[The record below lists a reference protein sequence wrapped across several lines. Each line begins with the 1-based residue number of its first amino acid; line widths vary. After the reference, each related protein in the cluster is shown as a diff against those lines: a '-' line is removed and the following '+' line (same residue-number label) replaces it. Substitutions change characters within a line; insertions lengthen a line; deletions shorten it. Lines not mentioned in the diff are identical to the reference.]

1 MKDSAKSFL
10 ECLIHVSEYNFKMFV
25 SEILDDVIEILGRCD
40 REKAL
45 KRLTD
50 AVKALQDEGDWNA
63 NIGVLD
69 IRTFN
74 DGNTVTLP
82 RDVETPL
89 AVTIDGI
96 PVFARDEFS
105 RFHLNGDGLTDERT
119 VPWVWD
125 DVGVVPSLM
134 DIKTPGPIIAR
145 CDLKSDEGLF
155 ARIIG
160 VDEFGQTLRQ
170 QNEDGEWVDGI
181 FVPFV
186 FAQGL
191 PTQRPSTR
199 IQKRIFRTSVM
210 KFFSGQTDH
219 KLITGVRMQANALAG
234 LFPQPLNNGFYYYI
248 RSVDSNTV
256 TIHNTRL
263 DAQLNQSPIEITKL
277 SSDSSI
283 NLLDERSVSSRT
295 MVKTIGSNGLND
307 LDIVSFGAST
317 YPPEIKSSDIF
328 YVKTAGTENFNIY
341 RELQDAKNNENPVS
355 VTNPGVDFQLRQLLS
370 ISPVTTLNFSVVHN
384 LITGDAVTIKNS
396 GGDMPE
402 PLVENTTYYVR
413 KIDDNKITLHSTIA
427 DANSNSNSIVFTTLG
442 SGISIVSKVIP
453 IAAVTLGASSN
464 ITTSVPHNLSN
475 PAGSGA
481 TGTATLTNQTVTSIA
496 ITNAGTGY
504 QVSPI
509 VRITGGGGTGATAA
523 ATVSG
528 GRIVAVNVIT
538 GGTGYTASPTIQF
551 EPASGSFV
559 QFQTTGTL
567 PAPLNSDA
575 VYRAEAAV
583 GAPMTATTF
592 TVSSSIPEPISLTST
607 GSGSLFLVINRAF
620 SVGFTQDWQMNT
632 SQFITGS
639 AIKIFTTGAVPVT
652 SPQIDLQNFFY
663 IRKLGDKRLQL
674 YGTFAQSIATGSTAG
689 IISPISLGIGNL
701 YAFTERTAQIVPRD
715 NKLDIEFSAF
725 LGNLVPATFTT
736 TGTLPQP
743 LIVGSPYKVS
753 VINDQIEVYTQSNV
767 LIQFS
772 GIGSGEHKLRI
783 VRAMSVDA
791 ATTLEIV
798 NQPYSIGDSIKF
810 ESEIELPQ
818 PLLEN
823 VSYFVRPATSDSIE
837 LYGSKQEAENLNS
850 TNGRITIF
858 STGSGIQKSVI
869 EVPVRNIA
877 EIHQIQV
884 PLTDGFKRLYVWDTG
899 RENNIAFI
907 GNIPSFETSP
917 LYRRIQ
923 IRENAK
929 WVRMKYRRRSYDLMT
944 EYDFI
949 NLDSKMAILMM
960 VQSQELLMRKFA
972 DESERY
978 RAIAVEYLNKR
989 NRAIDGAR
997 ISPMQVNADIMSNPD
1012 DWMD

>member
-1 MKDSAKSFL
+1 
-10 ECLIHVSEYNFKMFV
+10 MFV
-25 SEILDDVIEILGRCD
+25 SEILDDVVEILGRCD

-74 DGNTVTLP
+74 DGNIITLP
-82 RDVETPL
+82 REVETPL

-96 PVFARDEFS
+96 PTFGRDEYS

-125 DVGVVPSLM
+125 DVGVVPSIM

-145 CDLKSDEGLF
+145 CDLRSDEGLV

-160 VDEFGQTLRQ
+160 TDEFGNELRQ
-170 QNEDGEWVDGI
+170 QTEEGDWVDGI
-181 FVPFV
+181 FVPFALV
-186 FAQGL
+186 SGI
-191 PTQRPSTR
+191 PTERPTTR
-199 IQKRIFRTSVM
+199 RQARIFSTSVM
-210 KFFSGQTDH
+210 KYFSSTSDH
-219 KLITGVRMQANALAG
+219 KLITGVRMQANASLG

-248 RSVDSNTV
+248 RTVDSNTI

-263 DAQLNQSPIEITKL
+263 DAQLNQSPIEISKL

-283 NLLDERSVSSRT
+283 NIVDERSVTART
-295 MVKTIGSNGLND
+295 MVKTFGANGL
-307 LDIVSFGAST
+307 LDYDKVSFGAST
-317 YPPEIKSSDIF
+317 YPPEINSSDIF
-328 YVKTAGTENFNIY
+328 YVKTSGPENFNIY
-341 RELQDAKNNENPVS
+341 KELQDAKLDTDPVN
-355 VTNPGVDFQLRQLLS
+355 VTSPGADFQLRQLLNL
-370 ISPVTTLNFSVVHN
+370 SPVTTLNFTIAHN
-384 LITGDAVTIKNS
+384 FLTGDSVTIKNS
-396 GGDMPE
+396 GGDLPA
-402 PLVENTTYYVR
+402 PLVENTTYFIR
-413 KIDDNKITLHSTIA
+413 KIDDNKVTIHSTLA
-427 DANSNSNSIVFTTLG
+427 DANSNSNSIVLTTLG
-442 SGISIVSKVIP
+442 SGINVVSKVIP
-453 IAAVTLGASSN
+453 VSAVTLGNSAN

-475 PAGSGA
+475 PSGSGA
-481 TGTATLTNQTVTSIA
+481 TGAATLTNQTVTSIS
-496 ITNAGTGY
+496 ISNAGSGY

-528 GRIVAVNVIT
+528 GKIVSVNVIT
-538 GGTGYTASPTIQF
+538 GGTGYTSAPTIQF

-567 PAPLNSDA
+567 PAPLNVDT
-575 VYRAEAAV
+575 VYRAEAAI

-592 TVSSSIPEPISLTST
+592 TVSSSIPEAISLTST
-607 GSGSLFLVINRAF
+607 GSGSLFMLVNRAF
-620 SVGFTQDWQMNT
+620 SVGFTQEWQFKT
-632 SQFITGS
+632 GQFITGS
-639 AIKIFTTGAVPVT
+639 SIKIFTSGAVPVT

-663 IRKLGDKRLQL
+663 IRKLGETRIQL
-674 YGTFAQSIATGSTAG
+674 FQTFTQAITTSSTQG
-689 IISPISLGIGNL
+689 IITPISLGIGEL

-715 NKLDIEFSAF
+715 NFLDIEFSAF

-743 LIVGSPYKVS
+743 LVSGSPYKIS
-753 VINDQIEVYTQSNV
+753 VVNDQIEVYTQSNTLV
-767 LIQFS
+767 QFS
-772 GIGSGEHKLRI
+772 GIGTGTHKLRI
-783 VRAMSVDA
+783 SRSVSVDA
-791 ATTLEIV
+791 ATTLSV
-798 NQPYSIGDSIKF
+798 RNQSYNIGDEVTIG
-810 ESEIELPQ
+810 SEDEFPD
-818 PLLEN
+818 PLIPN
-823 VSYFVRPATSDSIE
+823 VPYFVRPTTSDEIE
-837 LYGSKQEAENLNS
+837 LYGSKAEAEDINS
-850 TNGRITIF
+850 TEGRVTYY
-858 STGSGIQKSVI
+858 STGSGVHRLYKYINVLNVAQI
-869 EVPVRNIA
+869 N
-877 EIHQIQV
+877 QIQV
-884 PLTDGFKRLYVWDTG
+884 PQSDGFKRLYAWDTG

-929 WVRMKYRRRSYDLMT
+929 WVRMKYRRRSYDLIT

-997 ISPMQVNADIMSNPD
+997 VYPLQVNADIMSNPD
-1012 DWMD
+1012 DLLI

>member
-1 MKDSAKSFL
+1 
-10 ECLIHVSEYNFKMFV
+10 MFV

-69 IRTFN
+69 IRTFD
-74 DGNTVTLP
+74 DGGTVTLP

-89 AVTIDGI
+89 AITIDGI
-96 PVFARDEFS
+96 PVFGRDEFS

-125 DVGVVPSLM
+125 DVGVVPSVM

-145 CDLKSDEGLF
+145 CDLKSDEGLL

-160 VDEFGQTLRQ
+160 TDEFGNTLRQ

-181 FVPFV
+181 FIPFALVPGV
-186 FAQGL
+186 
-191 PTQRPSTR
+191 PTQKPLTR
-199 IQKRIFRTSVM
+199 IQKRIFKTSVM
-210 KFFSGQTDH
+210 KFFSGASDH
-219 KLITGVRMQANALAG
+219 KLITGVRMQASALTG

-263 DAQLNQSPIEITKL
+263 DAQLNQSPIEVTKL

-283 NLLDERSVSSRT
+283 NLVDERLVSART
-295 MVKTIGSNGLND
+295 MVKTIGANGLND
-307 LDIVSFGAST
+307 FDIVSFGAST

-341 RELQDAKNNENPVS
+341 RELQDAKTDEDPVN
-355 VTNPGVDFQLRQLLS
+355 VTNPGVDFQLRQLLAL
-370 ISPVTTLNFSVVHN
+370 SPVTTLNFSIVHN

-413 KIDDNKITLHSTIA
+413 KVDDFKITLHSTIA
-427 DANSNSNSIVFTTLG
+427 DSNANTNSIVFTTLG

-453 IAAVTLGASSN
+453 ISAVTLGASAN

-475 PAGSGA
+475 PSGSGA
-481 TGTATLTNQTVTSIA
+481 TGTATLTSQTVTSIA

-528 GRIVAVNVIT
+528 GRIVSVNVIT
-538 GGTGYTASPTIQF
+538 GGTGYTTAPTIQF

-567 PAPLNSDA
+567 PAPLNA
-575 VYRAEAAV
+575 ETVYRAEAAIGV
-583 GAPMTATTF
+583 PMTATTF
-592 TVSSSIPEPISLTST
+592 TVSSSLPEPISLTST
-607 GSGSLFLVINRAF
+607 GSGSLFLVVNRAF

-639 AIKIFTTGAVPVT
+639 AIRIFTTGAVPVT
-652 SPQIDLQNFFY
+652 SPQIGLQDFFY
-663 IRKLGDKRLQL
+663 IRKLGDKRIQL
-674 YGTFAQSIATGSTAG
+674 YGTYAQAITTSSTTG
-689 IISPISLGIGNL
+689 IISPISLGIGSL

-715 NKLDIEFSAF
+715 NRLDIEFSAF

-736 TGTLPQP
+736 SGTLPQP
-743 LIVGSPYKVS
+743 LVVGSPYKVS
-753 VINDQIEVYTQSNV
+753 VVNDQIEVYTQSNV

-772 GIGSGEHKLRI
+772 GIGSGEHKLKVLRT
-783 VRAMSVDA
+783 MSVDA
-791 ATTLEIV
+791 ATTIDIT
-798 NQPYSIGDSIKF
+798 NQAYSIGDSVEL
-810 ESEIELPQ
+810 ESEVELPE
-818 PLLEN
+818 PLLPN
-823 VSYFVRPATSDSIE
+823 TPYFIRPYTSDAVE
-837 LYGSKQEAENLNS
+837 LYGSKEEAEDESS
-850 TNGRITIF
+850 TTGRITIY
-858 STGSGIQKSVI
+858 STGEGTHKVLL
-869 EVPVRNIA
+869 EVPVKNVSQ
-877 EIHQIQV
+877 IHQIQV
-884 PLTDGFKRLYVWDTG
+884 PITDGFKRLYAWDTG

-978 RAIAVEYLNKR
+978 RAISVEYLNKR